1 MRLPGL
7 EGAVIFNAYYLQDEA
22 ASALRRGE
30 AASAVVEEVFAKV
43 AALGVR
49 AVRTNG
55 FNDLC
60 IFTASS
66 LMACSSARRARC
78 DFSRSPRHPTR
89 K

>member
-66 LMACSSARRARC
+66 LI
-78 DFSRSPRHPTR
+78 
-89 K
+89 